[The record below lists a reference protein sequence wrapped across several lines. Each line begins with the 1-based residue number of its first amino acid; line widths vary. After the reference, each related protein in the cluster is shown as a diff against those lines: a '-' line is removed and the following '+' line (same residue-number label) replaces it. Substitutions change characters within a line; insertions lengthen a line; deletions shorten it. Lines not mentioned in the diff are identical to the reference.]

1 MECCSKMGFVPISRD
16 VFVTFSGTS
25 HAKRMFFFSIVVFWA
40 GEDENNGCFNG
51 DKIETKWRQNGDN
64 MEIKWRQNGDE
75 METKWRQKGDNNLDK
90 YEDKMFTFT
99 R

>member
-1 MECCSKMGFVPISRD
+1 
-16 VFVTFSGTS
+16 
-25 HAKRMFFFSIVVFWA
+25 MFLA
-40 GEDENNGCFNG
+40 GEDDNNICFNG

-75 METKWRQKGDNNLDK
+75 METKLRQKGDNNLDK

>member
-1 MECCSKMGFVPISRD
+1 MGFVPISRD

-51 DKIETKWRQNGDN
+51 DKMETKWRQNGDKL
-64 MEIKWRQNGDE
+64 EIKWRQNGDE

-90 YEDKMFTFT
+90 YEDNMSSFT